1 MATTEEIERRVAE
14 ADAARSAKRSAAAQ
28 RIGELAQRRTAVAEQ
43 LRDIEREL
51 GEALAEATDVI
62 GIDELARFTDV
73 PAADLTQWLG
83 SRKSSRPQRKK
94 PKPTGGTLGAKST
107 ISRGPSTG
115 DGQAADQASVRREPS
130 VSRGGSASAPEP
142 VTAEVG

>member
-1 MATTEEIERRVAE
+1 MATTREIERRIAE
-14 ADAARSAKRSAAAQ
+14 ADAARSAQRSAAAQ
-28 RIGELAQRRTAVAEQ
+28 RIGELAQRRAAVAEQ

-51 GEALAEATDVI
+51 GEALAEASDVI

-83 SRKSSRPQRKK
+83 SRKSSRPTRKK
-94 PKPTGGTLGAKST
+94 PKPTGGVSGAKNAT
-107 ISRGPSTG
+107 RRKPSTREAQVAHSSALAG
-115 DGQAADQASVRREPS
+115 PRALQDGTVNTR
-130 VSRGGSASAPEP
+130 EP